1 MKKEVNKINA
11 KAQKFIDFLELKQ
24 IKCFQ
29 QEQVDDEFNTMIFR
43 SRIEINGNNLPLL
56 IILDNSIYGMIHV
69 QVIPKALNNENK
81 EKVLE
86 YLNEEN
92 AKYKVFKY
100 YLTANGGI
108 NLDSCVLLT
117 NEQANGEM
125 LYCVIDVIIK
135 YLQENYPKLMSKVW
149 G

>member
-1 MKKEVNKINA
+1 MKKEVNQINA

-29 QEQVDDEFNTMIFR
+29 QEKVDDEFNTMIFR

>member
-1 MKKEVNKINA
+1 MKKEVNQINA

-29 QEQVDDEFNTMIFR
+29 QEKVDDEFNTMIFR

-81 EKVLE
+81 E
-86 YLNEEN
+86 
-92 AKYKVFKY
+92 KVFKY

>member
-1 MKKEVNKINA
+1 
-11 KAQKFIDFLELKQ
+11 
-24 IKCFQ
+24 
-29 QEQVDDEFNTMIFR
+29 
-43 SRIEINGNNLPLL
+43 
-56 IILDNSIYGMIHV
+56 MIHV